1 MIEEQEKDK
10 EEWSEIDTKAPEKE
24 DKVEYEVEGEE
35 DEKVETPSPVETEE
49 EKEEAPKEEVKKE
62 EAPPE
67 LEGVETKG
75 AQKRIRQLV
84 KQRKERDEQLAQ
96 LLKQNEELNYRLNN
110 SQQQFNTVNK
120 LSLDASEKQITD
132 KLELARNAYKSA
144 HEEGDSGKILQAQEF
159 LNEAQNDLKSLN
171 VTKQQFNQ
179 QPVQQQVQQPHYQP
193 PMPTPDPKAEE
204 WATSNDWFGKDQIM
218 TVSALAIDGQLK
230 EEGFNPT
237 DSEYYIEIDRR
248 MKETF
253 PHKFAATAAQGG
265 EVRQQDNTSKP
276 AQVVA
281 GASRSSPG
289 SSKKVKLSKEDIRL
303 ANKWNIPLEQYALEK
318 KKSEQA
324 DGEYTTINTQR
335 GGNK

>member
-1 MIEEQEKDK
+1 MAEDK
-10 EEWSEIDTKAPEKE
+10 EEWSEVDTTSPEKE

-35 DEKVETPSPVETEE
+35 DEKVETPSPVEEKE

-96 LLKQNEELNYRLNN
+96 LMRQNEELSSKLQNTEH
-110 SQQQFNTVNK
+110 QFNTVNK
-120 LSLDASEKQITD
+120 LSLDSSEKQITD

-144 HEEGDSGKILQAQEF
+144 HEEGDSAKILQAQEF
-159 LNEAQNDLKSLN
+159 LNEAQNDLKSLTA
-171 VTKQQFNQ
+171 TKQQFEQ
-179 QPVQQQVQQPHYQP
+179 QPVQQQQQHVQQPQHQP
-193 PMPTPDPKAEE
+193 QPTPDPRAAE
-204 WATSNDWFGKDQIM
+204 WAQKNEWFGSDQVM
-218 TVSALAIDGQLK
+218 TAASLAIDAQLR
-230 EEGFNPT
+230 EEGFSPT
-237 DSEYYIEIDRR
+237 DQEYYTEVDRR
-248 MKETF
+248 IKETF
-253 PHKFAATAAQGG
+253 PHKFNG
-265 EVRQQDNTSKP
+265 EVRQQGNTSTP

-324 DGEYTTINTQR
+324 DGEYTTINMQR
-335 GGNK
+335 GG